1 MTVPLIALVDVILE
15 QVIRWPLGDGQ
26 SRDVPK
32 DFDRA
37 APGRCRR
44 SREQLAENAGEI
56 VPGQGPRAKGAVPSV
71 GDTLSSLR
79 WRVNAERVLALPPL
93 E

>member
-56 VPGQGPRAKGAVPSV
+56 VPGQGMQVPSEA
-71 GDTLSSLR
+71 DTLSSLR